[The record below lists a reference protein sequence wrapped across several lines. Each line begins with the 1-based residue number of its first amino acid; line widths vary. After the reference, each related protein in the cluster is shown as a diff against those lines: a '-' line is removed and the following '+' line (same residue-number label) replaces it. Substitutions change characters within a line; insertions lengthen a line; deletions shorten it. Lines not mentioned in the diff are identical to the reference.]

1 MSTQQTPIM
10 TSQPLTSGRFSTT
23 VNPLDDNGYSY
34 SPGQASSGSQ
44 YAPGRPRRVNGEN
57 EDDERESDDPNIP
70 SNYTPLSDT
79 PWLLFLLLGVGY
91 IAFITYRKYKIRA
104 S

>member
-1 MSTQQTPIM
+1 MTMHLPALAISRDNMTAARQTNPIDGYRGGVLKAPPGGGGGG
-10 TSQPLTSGRFSTT
+10 TGTLP
-23 VNPLDDNGYSY
+23 NPIG
-34 SPGQASSGSQ
+34 
-44 YAPGRPRRVNGEN
+44 
-57 EDDERESDDPNIP
+57 
-70 SNYTPLSDT
+70 DT